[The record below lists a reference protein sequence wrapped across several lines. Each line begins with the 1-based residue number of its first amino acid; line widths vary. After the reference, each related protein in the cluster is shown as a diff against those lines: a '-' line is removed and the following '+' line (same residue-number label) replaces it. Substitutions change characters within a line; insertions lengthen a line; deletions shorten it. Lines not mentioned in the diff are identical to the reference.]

1 MASRSHGEFSEPR
14 NKFIH
19 QVFLSFRGE
28 DVRNGFVGHLFN
40 GLRREGFRVFM
51 DNDGLEHGM
60 DIQIKL
66 LEAIEQSKVSIV
78 TLSPRYADSRWCLDE
93 LTRIIKL
100 NASPDRF
107 VLPVFLDMEPTDVRH
122 QTGLYGTYF
131 EAHVKRLQG
140 EMDRVDSWRWALKE
154 VAALK
159 GPSLKDANRN
169 EAQLIQNIIKEV
181 GKMLP
186 IQKLALPPNI
196 IGVDSV
202 VRDICN
208 WIQDGSQDV
217 GVGVIHGQG
226 GIGKTTIAQI
236 AFNVNFNDFDGS
248 SFLEDIARVSKQDN
262 GMIRLQR
269 KLISDILG
277 YKVGEIY
284 SASEGMAKIRDVIG
298 SKRILLVL
306 DDVEEME
313 HLGGL
318 FDHPEW
324 FCPGSKIIITIR
336 NRQLQKKIHL
346 FQREFKVN
354 KLNKKES
361 TELFSLLVFNQAL
374 PLKGYEEVSYKFVE
388 YSGGLPLALRILGHL
403 LCGEEDIEIWED
415 NLQKLE
421 KGCGVYT
428 KIHVVL
434 KLSFDSLEDEDDRNL
449 FLHIAIFFI
458 GRDEEYAFKILKA
471 CGVYTKAGF
480 QNLVNRCLV
489 SVSGKRL
496 MMHQLIQEMG
506 REIVRQES
514 VNEPGLR
521 SRLWDHKET
530 LYMLQKNKG
539 TASVKGLKLAF
550 PAPKSVTFK
559 ENHIQPVSSGIGLA
573 SILSP
578 TPLRRVASN
587 LESIQTDAFAKL
599 ENLNLLE
606 LSYVQLKGG
615 YVDFPKEIKWLQW
628 RGCPLKSIPE
638 DLELYEMAVLDMQ
651 NSRLIKAWEDNKLLR
666 ALRILNLSHSLCLRS
681 TPDLSNANGLE
692 WIILEGCINLVKIH
706 DSIGSLRNLYNL
718 NLKGCKNLRRLPYTI
733 DKLDS
738 IKRVNLS
745 GCCLLFIPPNLME
758 SSIILAGN
766 MNQKVSQLPVD
777 ILSSP
782 FSSINLFP
790 FIVKLNLNDC
800 GISHDDVFDSLS
812 GLSSLKKLYLDG
824 NPIRSIR
831 KDLRTLPRLRILI
844 LGWCKHLRSISQLP
858 GRVRLYV
865 DNCPSLER
873 IEYQKNPYAEDGY
886 VRAFDCPKLVAVENV
901 LMLEHITKLDADK
914 AKYIGYS
921 KLESFQ
927 SSTLLAGGGFDNGL
941 SKGVY
946 HCGIYS
952 IFLDGDHLLED
963 WFTVT
968 NLGSEILY
976 TVPRLPDHPIRA
988 FNVCCVFEC
997 GSEIEC
1003 GSYIRSRGR
1012 LQIENLTTMSKW
1024 LHYPA
1029 VFPLHFRL
1037 HKGTEITWLTHWSV
1051 MLHRDVRVGDE
1062 LEVSFKWCV
1071 DVPIKCGINIVYE
1084 VDEEDTDI
1092 ETSNPYPI
1100 MSDNCLASV
1109 YHDIFRIVDL
1119 SEFERQDNC
1128 LASEDAARGRK

>member
-1 MASRSHGEFSEPR
+1 MAGRSHGESSDPR

-28 DVRNGFVGHLFN
+28 DVRNGFVGHLFS
-40 GLRREGFRVFM
+40 GLQREGFRVFM
-51 DNDGLEHGM
+51 DNTGLQHGG

-66 LEAIEQSKVSIV
+66 LEAIDKSKVSIV

-93 LTRIIKL
+93 LARIMEL
-100 NASPDRF
+100 NVSPDRF
-107 VLPVFLDMEPTDVRH
+107 VLPVFFDMEPTDVRH
-122 QTGLYGTYF
+122 QTGLYIMFF
-131 EAHVKRLQG
+131 EAHEKNF
-140 EMDRVDSWRWALKE
+140 EMGRVDKWRWALKE

-159 GPSLKDANRN
+159 GPSLRDANRN
-169 EAQLIQNIIKEV
+169 EAHLIQNIIKEV
-181 GKMLP
+181 RKMLP
-186 IQKLALPPNI
+186 IQKLALPPKI

-202 VRDICN
+202 VRDICH

-217 GVGVIHGQG
+217 GAG
-226 GIGKTTIAQI
+226 TTIAQI
-236 AFNVNFNDFDGS
+236 AFNANSNHFDSS

-262 GMIRLQR
+262 GLIRLQR
-269 KLISDILG
+269 KLISDISG

-298 SKRILLVL
+298 PKRILLVL

-324 FCPGSKIIITIR
+324 FCPGSKIIITTR
-336 NRQLQKKIHL
+336 NRQLQKIRL

-354 KLNKKES
+354 KLNEEES
-361 TELFSLLVFNQAL
+361 TKLFSLLVFDQPL
-374 PLKGYEEVSYKFVE
+374 PLKGYEKVSYKFVK
-388 YSGGLPLALRILGHL
+388 YSGGLPLALCILGPL
-403 LCGEEDIEIWED
+403 LRGEEDIEIWED
-415 NLQKLE
+415 KLQKLE
-421 KGCGVYT
+421 KYPNQR
-428 KIHVVL
+428 IQVVL

-449 FLHIAIFFI
+449 FLHIAVFFV
-458 GRDEEYAFKILKA
+458 GRGKEYAFKILKA

-480 QNLVNRCLV
+480 QNLANRCLV
-489 SVSGKRL
+489 SFSGKKL

-514 VNEPGLR
+514 ITEPGLR

-539 TASVKGLKLAF
+539 TTSVKGLMLAF

-559 ENHIQPVSSGIGLA
+559 EIHIQPVSSGIGLA

-578 TPLRRVASN
+578 TPSRRIALN
-587 LESIQTDAFAKL
+587 LESIQTDAFTKL

-615 YVDFPKEIKWLQW
+615 YADFPKEIKWLQW
-628 RGCPLKSIPE
+628 RGCPLESIPE

-651 NSRLIKAWEDNKLLR
+651 HSQLIKAWEDNKFLG
-666 ALRILNLSHSLCLRS
+666 ALRILNLSHSCCLRS

-692 WIILEGCINLVKIH
+692 WIVLEGCVNLVKIH
-706 DSIGSLRNLYNL
+706 DSIGSLRNLYYL
-718 NLKGCKNLRRLPYTI
+718 NLKGCKNLRRLPNTI

-738 IKRVNLS
+738 IKKVNLS
-745 GCCLLFIPPNLME
+745 GCCLLFTPPNLIE

-766 MNQKVSQLPVD
+766 MNQKVSRLPIE

-790 FIVKLNLNDC
+790 SIVKLNLCNC
-800 GISHDDVFDSLS
+800 GISLDDVFDSLS
-812 GLSSLKKLYLDG
+812 RLSSLEKLDLSN
-824 NPIRSIR
+824 NPIREIR
-831 KDLRTLPRLRILI
+831 KDLRTLARLQRLM
-844 LGWCKHLRSISQLP
+844 LSGCKYLRSISQLP
-858 GRVRLYV
+858 GRVHLFAP
-865 DNCPSLER
+865 DCLSLEK
-873 IEYQKNPYAEDGY
+873 IEYQKNPFLEDANVTAY
-886 VRAFDCPKLVAVENV
+886 NCPKLAAIENV
-901 LMLEHITKLDADK
+901 LMLEPITKLDADK
-914 AKYIGYS
+914 AKYLGFS

-927 SSTLLAGGGFDNGL
+927 GSTLLDGGGIDYGL
-941 SKGVY
+941 FKGVY

-988 FNVCCVFEC
+988 FNVCCV
-997 GSEIEC
+997 IEC
-1003 GSYIRSRGR
+1003 GNYHKSVRGH
-1012 LQIENLTTMSKW
+1012 LQIENLTTMCKW
-1024 LHYPA
+1024 LYFPA
-1029 VFPLHFRL
+1029 VFPLHPNL
-1037 HKGTEITWLTHWSV
+1037 IQGTEVTWLTHWSV
-1051 MLHRDVRVGDE
+1051 MLHRDVRAGDE
-1062 LEVSFKWCV
+1062 LKVSLQSCG

-1092 ETSNPYPI
+1092 EMSNTYPI

-1109 YHDIFRIVDL
+1109 YHDIFRTVDL
-1119 SEFERQDNC
+1119 SEFEKQHEPGTYIFGVGADMRNPT
-1128 LASEDAARGRK
+1128 AW